1 MPGYFVLDITS
12 QLTNKTKPPN
22 KTLLYCYNQQFH
34 LVEQI
39 KCLSMFYGDRLG
51 QDKIPTFRLGQVTF
65 HFWLGLVMNLLL
77 MYMYVWLCEFLCI
90 KCTHGGQRGIS
101 S

>member
-51 QDKIPTFRLGQVTF
+51 QDKIPHIQIGPSDIPL
-65 HFWLGLVMNLLL
+65 LVRFS
-77 MYMYVWLCEFLCI
+77 YEFITYVYVCVPV
-90 KCTHGGQRGIS
+90 
-101 S
+101 